1 MGIQSW
7 ASKTIG
13 KLVGKDLADIP
24 AEAPHSEGRAAAE
37 AKAKENAELRAKKT
51 AEADIVREGEHPK
64 RRNKKS

>member
-13 KLVGKDLADIP
+13 KLVGRNPADIP
-24 AEAPHSEGRAAAE
+24 AEAPDSEFRAAAE
-37 AKAKENAELRAKKT
+37 AKAKENAEARAKKT

-64 RRNKKS
+64 RINKKS